1 MKPVTVVVA
10 AILFVAGLSCAA
22 VARNSSTGGSSSAP
36 HTIGNGSGSG
46 STGPVNS
53 SQTNETRSSV
63 IGANRLYDGVLAQQH
78 LPILDLLRYPGYR
91 GGSDPWMNAG
101 GRGDAGGS
109 GRPDPWMNPGASGR
123 SNPWTNPGI
132 TSPGFVSG
140 DDPWMNP

>member
-10 AILFVAGLSCAA
+10 AILFVAGLSSAA
-22 VARNSSTGGSSSAP
+22 VARKSSTGGSSPVP

-46 STGPVNS
+46 SNGPA
-53 SQTNETRSSV
+53 QTNETRSSV

-101 GRGDAGGS
+101 G
-109 GRPDPWMNPGASGR
+109 
-123 SNPWTNPGI
+123 
-132 TSPGFVSG
+132 
-140 DDPWMNP
+140 